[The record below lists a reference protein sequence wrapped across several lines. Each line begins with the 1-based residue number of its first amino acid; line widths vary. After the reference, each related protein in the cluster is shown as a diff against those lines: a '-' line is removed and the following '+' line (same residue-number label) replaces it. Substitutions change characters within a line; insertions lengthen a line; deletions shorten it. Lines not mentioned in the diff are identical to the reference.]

1 MIKDKDK
8 RTFALKASYF
18 GLIGNDDI
26 EIESKKN
33 QIRSE
38 NIFKTNLK

>member
-8 RTFALKASYF
+8 RTFALKASYI

-26 EIESKKN
+26 EIESKTKSN
-33 QIRSE
+33 QIW
-38 NIFKTNLK
+38 KKW

>member
-8 RTFALKASYF
+8 RTYALKASYF

-26 EIESKKN
+26 EIESKKKSN
-33 QIRSE
+33 QIWKY
-38 NIFKTNLK
+38 F